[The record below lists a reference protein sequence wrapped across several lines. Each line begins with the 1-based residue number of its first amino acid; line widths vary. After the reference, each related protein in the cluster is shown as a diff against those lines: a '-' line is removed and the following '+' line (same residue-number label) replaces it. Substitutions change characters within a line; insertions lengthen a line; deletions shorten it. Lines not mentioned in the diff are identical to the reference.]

1 MHPKEIIASFQ
12 SCGADITLDTEGV
25 TVQNAS
31 KVSELTIEFAR
42 ENKKRIINYL
52 NGGYSDK
59 KHAILSTND
68 QLIDFFL
75 NKSVNNPGLIDLFL
89 RNNPDCVDL
98 IIKRMLL
105 LKDNG
110 WQYDE
115 CTSNYEDD
123 ETDRL
128 AEELF
133 NRAMADRRKKG
144 A

>member
-12 SCGADITLDTEGV
+12 SCGADITIDTEGV
-25 TVQNAS
+25 TVHNAS

-75 NKSVNNPGLIDLFL
+75 NKSVKNPDLIHSFL
-89 RNNPDCVDL
+89 INNPDCSQL
-98 IIKRMLL
+98 IIKRMQR
-105 LKDNG
+105 LKNNG

-115 CTSNYEDD
+115 CTSNYEDE

-133 NRAMADRRKKG
+133 NRAMADRKKKG